1 MISEKEKNKLKKNGY
16 LIIKNFINS
25 HKVAYL
31 RKALRNFNRQETLAN
46 KKLNYFSV
54 NNKIIKIM
62 NNLLGGKI
70 YYPFLSIA
78 VNNIYQTQNKKSL
91 IHNDV
96 RFEDFN
102 FDNDYNIYNVGIYL
116 QDHINYSGGLKV
128 RPGSHKKII
137 IEGENYFKKILLFC
151 KTLIRKPANVSFF
164 QILRTLLP
172 YKSVNLKINAG
183 DLVIWNMRLHHSGNN
198 VRVKFLKNL
207 SLSTYFENIIPNFM
221 ILKNSLDRFA
231 ILTVYIGE
239 GAYKNKYINEQIK
252 RPQHVEFWKNSKINL
267 KILQKKI
274 KEKNIE
280 LIPQIKKIIAKK
292 QYTL

>member
-1 MISEKEKNKLKKNGY
+1 MISKEEKNKLKRDGY

-25 HKVAYL
+25 DKVVYL

-70 YYPFLSIA
+70 YYPFLSMA
-78 VNNIYQTQNKKSL
+78 VNNMYQTQKKKSL

-102 FDNDYNIYNVGIYL
+102 FDKDYNIYNVGIYL
-116 QDHINYSGGLKV
+116 QDHINCSGGLKV

-137 IEGENYFKKILLFC
+137 IEGENYLKKILLFC
-151 KTLIRKPANVSFF
+151 KTLVRKPSNVSYF

-172 YKSVNLKINAG
+172 YKSINLKINAG
-183 DLVIWNMRLHHSGNN
+183 DLVIWNLRLHHSGNN
-198 VRVKFLKNL
+198 IRVKFLKNL
-207 SLSTYFENIIPNFM
+207 SFSTYLENIIPNFI

-231 ILTVYIGE
+231 ILTVYIGK
-239 GAYKNKYINEQIK
+239 GAYKNKYINEQVK
-252 RPQHVEFWKNSKINL
+252 RPQHVEFWKNSKIDL

-274 KEKNIE
+274 KNKKIE
-280 LIPQIKKIIAKK
+280 LVPQIKKIIASK
-292 QYTL
+292 QYFL

>member
-1 MISEKEKNKLKKNGY
+1 MISEKERNKLKRDGY
-16 LIIKNFINS
+16 LIIKKFIDAN
-25 HKVAYL
+25 KVAYL
-31 RKALRNFNRQETLAN
+31 RKALKNFNKQETLAN

-62 NNLLGGKI
+62 NYILRGKI

-78 VNNIYQTQNKKSL
+78 VNNMYQTQNKKSF

-116 QDHINYSGGLKV
+116 QNHTDYSGGLKV

-137 IEGENYFKKILLFC
+137 IEGQNYFKKILLFC
-151 KTLIRKPANVSFF
+151 KTVVYKPDNVSFF

-198 VRVKFLKNL
+198 IRVKFIKNF
-207 SLSTYFENIIPNFM
+207 SLSTYVENIIPNFM

-239 GAYKNKYINEQIK
+239 GAYKNQYINEQIK
-252 RPQHVEFWKNSKINL
+252 RPQHVEFWKNSNINFE
-267 KILQKKI
+267 ILQKKI
-274 KEKNIE
+274 KNKNIQ
-280 LIPQIKKIIAKK
+280 LVPQIKRIIINKH
-292 QYTL
+292 